1 MDIYQKWGDDS
12 HRNGDFPGD
21 VDCLEDSD
29 IQEMVNVLGLVS
41 IPYIGTILGMIIVA
55 VVVSSF
61 KPNFATSCS

>member
-1 MDIYQKWGDDS
+1 MDIYQNWGDDR

-55 VVVSSF
+55 VVV
-61 KPNFATSCS
+61 